1 MKNAIRVLGFVKDS
15 FRSFA
20 EKVEHTVEKFPS
32 ISVNKDLSGSTVRF
46 DWPGWWK
53 QMKMKNDDLCGIEAD
68 NWPGH
73 YCAEEA
79 DHKGY
84 HKYV

>member
-1 MKNAIRVLGFVKDS
+1 MNVGKVTSIIKNS

-20 EKVEHTVEKFPS
+20 EKVENATEKLPS
-32 ISVNKDLSGSTVRF
+32 ISVKKDLSGSTVRF

-53 QMKMKNDDLCGIEAD
+53 QLKMKNDGLCATEAD

-73 YCAEEA
+73 FCVHKK
-79 DHKGY
+79 DHDGMHGY
-84 HKYV
+84 V